1 MQRMKHKQG
10 KDNCF
15 QMEVSSRKEESHRM
29 NDFGTCQMKEEKAHD
44 VGLTATFILSAL
56 RGRRVGEV
64 ER

>member
-1 MQRMKHKQG
+1 MPHTKHKQD

-15 QMEVSSRKEESHRM
+15 QTEVLSRQEESHRM

-44 VGLTATFILSAL
+44 VGLTATFILSAS